1 MKALA
6 EAMHALAHVLSQR
19 HSGDGPAGR
28 VLAVNVI
35 HDPVLEAWRDRLTLV
50 HWNRGAAQALEEFG
64 FKVNR
69 EEAVSSGRYAEVW
82 LLPDRQ
88 RECQLGDMA
97 RAWDQVEEGGLLVV
111 SVRNDWGAKRL
122 EDQWK
127 DVVGGEVESH
137 SKHHCRVFVSQK
149 KAGWNEAKLTAW
161 REGAAM
167 RRLADT
173 RYWTRP
179 GLFGW
184 EKPDAGSRLLA
195 LELPASLKGTGADLG
210 AGWGWLSMEVLR
222 RCPDITSL
230 DAFEVDARALEP
242 ARRNLG
248 NVLVPVRPKLFWK
261 DVTAGV
267 GRAVY
272 DFVVMNPPFHEG
284 RDAEPGLGLKFIT
297 AAATALKHEGELWMV
312 ANKQLPYEVLLESL
326 FDEVTLVSQRE
337 GFKVLHA
344 SGVNS
349 KVHAVAGRRN
359 QVRRRR

>member
-1 MKALA
+1 MRSAR
-6 EAMHALAHVLSQR
+6 LS
-19 HSGDGPAGR
+19 
-28 VLAVNVI
+28 
-35 HDPVLEAWRDRLTLV
+35 
-50 HWNRGAAQALEEFG
+50 
-64 FKVNR
+64 
-69 EEAVSSGRYAEVW
+69 
-82 LLPDRQ
+82 
-88 RECQLGDMA
+88 
-97 RAWDQVEEGGLLVV
+97 
-111 SVRNDWGAKRL
+111 
-122 EDQWK
+122 
-127 DVVGGEVESH
+127 
-137 SKHHCRVFVSQK
+137 
-149 KAGWNEAKLTAW
+149 
-161 REGAAM
+161 
-167 RRLADT
+167 
-173 RYWTRP
+173 
-179 GLFGW
+179 
-184 EKPDAGSRLLA
+184 LA
-195 LELPASLKGTGADLG
+195 LETGALHLPTDGRIAVYRPRIGDDLSALPQDRVVVLTGFKPDQDHFAARYSVVPEPPYAGAIVCLPRSREAARALIARAAAEVAPGGVVAVDGQKTDGIDTALKDLRGRVDLSESLSKAHGKLASFVAGPDLSDWLARPHQVDGFQTLPGIFSADGPDRGSVLLAGALPVKLGGKVADLG